1 MRIPKATY
9 RIQFNSKFQF
19 TDAEKIVNYLADLG
33 ISDIYA
39 SPIFKA
45 RQGSTHGYDVVDPN
59 QINPELGP
67 PEAFESLI
75 KKVQEKDLGWVQDIV
90 PNHTAYDSENVM
102 LMDVLENGASSDYFD
117 YFDIA
122 WNAPY
127 GDISEGVLAPLLGNF
142 YQECLENGEIQ
153 LQYDATGLTVQYY
166 SLKLPI
172 RIESYVSFLTHNLG
186 TLRRTL
192 GRNHPEFI
200 KLLGILYLLKS
211 IPAETKG
218 RERYDQLTFVKGLL
232 WELYDQNRDICQF
245 IQDNL
250 KEFNGTPG
258 IPESFNLLEEL
269 LREQVYRLTFWKV
282 GAEEINYRR
291 FFTVNE
297 LISVRVE
304 TLRVFHDT
312 HHLITKL
319 VKEGKFT
326 GVRIDHIDG
335 LYDPQQ
341 YLQRLREKLGD
352 IYITVEKIL
361 EMAEIMPSNWPIQ
374 GTSGYDFMNR
384 LNGLFCNRNNQD
396 RFSEIYG
403 KFTGLN
409 HSYKDLFFEKK
420 HLIVDRNMAGD
431 ADNLAHLLKSI
442 ANQSREGRDFTL
454 YSLKRALVEV
464 LVAFPVYR
472 TYINGEGVSSR
483 DRHYIQEVIDQAK
496 ELLPLQGKEL
506 EFIEKLMLLENAD
519 YLTEEEREQ
528 RLYSVMRIQQW
539 TGPLMAKGIEDTL
552 FYVYNR
558 LVSLNEVGGDPAQFG
573 LTLDEFHEF
582 NTQQKD
588 SWIHKMNATSTHDTK
603 RGEDV
608 RARINVLSEIPDEW
622 EQQITS
628 WREINQGH
636 KTKLPDKVVPTA
648 NDEYFFYQTLLG
660 AFPFAESE
668 YSEFIQRVK
677 DCSIKSVREAK
688 LHTAWL
694 RPDTAYEEGFLA
706 FIDAVMQ
713 PSPENQFLQKFQPF
727 QEKIAAYGVYNS
739 LAQVLL
745 KLTTPGVPDFYQGTE
760 LWDLS
765 LVDPDNRR
773 PVDFEQRITGLREI
787 RTQAS
792 ADILA
797 LMKELLSHPESGKI
811 KLFAIARILEARTQ
825 AIELFQ
831 TGDYHPLKGSG
842 KFSENVVG
850 FARSHGNQV
859 AIAIAP
865 RFLTHLIQPDT
876 FPLGQVWQDTHLEL
890 PSGLPSQWQD
900 AISGQPIQTD
910 GSLSI
915 AQTLTHFPIA
925 LLMSQPS

>member
-1 MRIPKATY
+1 
-9 RIQFNSKFQF
+9 
-19 TDAEKIVNYLADLG
+19 
-33 ISDIYA
+33 
-39 SPIFKA
+39 
-45 RQGSTHGYDVVDPN
+45 
-59 QINPELGP
+59 
-67 PEAFESLI
+67 
-75 KKVQEKDLGWVQDIV
+75 
-90 PNHTAYDSENVM
+90 
-102 LMDVLENGASSDYFD
+102 
-117 YFDIA
+117 
-122 WNAPY
+122 
-127 GDISEGVLAPLLGNF
+127 
-142 YQECLENGEIQ
+142 
-153 LQYDATGLTVQYY
+153 
-166 SLKLPI
+166 LPI
-172 RIESYVSFLTHNLG
+172 RIESYVAFLTHNLG
-186 TLRRTL
+186 QLRRTL

-200 KLLGILYLLKS
+200 KLLGILYLLKNVPS
-211 IPAETKG
+211 ETKG

-232 WELYDQNRDICQF
+232 WELYDQNPDICQF

-258 IPESFNLLEEL
+258 VPESFNLLEEL

-312 HHLITKL
+312 HDLIAKL
-319 VKEGKFT
+319 VKAGKFT

-341 YLQRLREKLGD
+341 YLERLREKLGD
-352 IYITVEKIL
+352 IYIAVEKIL
-361 EMAEIMPSNWPIQ
+361 EMEEILPENWPIQ

-384 LNGLFCNRNNQD
+384 LNGLFCDTHQQGQ
-396 RFSEIYG
+396 FSAIYE
-403 KFTGLN
+403 KFTGLTQ
-409 HSYKDLFFEKK
+409 SYKDLFFEKK

-472 TYINGEGVSSR
+472 TYINGEGVNPR
-483 DRHYIQEVIDQAK
+483 DRQYIQAVIQQAK
-496 ELLPLQGKEL
+496 QLLPLQGKEL

-519 YLTEEEREQ
+519 YLTEEERGQ

-573 LTLDEFHEF
+573 LTLAEFHEF
-582 NTQQKD
+582 NTQQQH

-608 RARINVLSEIPDEW
+608 RARLNVLSEIPDEW
-622 EQQITS
+622 EQQIQS
-628 WREINQGH
+628 WRKINQPH
-636 KTKLPDKVVPTA
+636 KTQLPDKQVPTA

-660 AFPFAESE
+660 AFPFTDRE
-668 YSEFIQRVK
+668 YPEFIERVK
-677 DCSIKSVREAK
+677 NCSIKSVREAK
-688 LHTAWL
+688 VHTAWL
-694 RPDTAYEEGFLA
+694 RPDTDYEEGFITFIERVMERSPDNEFSQTFQA
-706 FIDAVMQ
+706 FQ
-713 PSPENQFLQKFQPF
+713 Q
-727 QEKIAAYGVYNS
+727 KIATYGVYNS

-773 PVDFEQRITGLREI
+773 PVNFEQRITDLQEI
-787 RTQAS
+787 QTRAS

-797 LMKELLSHPESGKI
+797 LMTDLLSHPESGKI
-811 KLFAIARILEARTQ
+811 KLFAIARILEARSQ

-831 TGDYHPLKGSG
+831 TGTYQPLKVGG
-842 KFSENVVG
+842 KFSENIIG
-850 FARSHGNQV
+850 FARSQGNQV
-859 AIAIAP
+859 AIALAP
-865 RFLTHLIQPDT
+865 RFLTRVIPPEIL
-876 FPLGQVWQDTHLEL
+876 PLGEVWQDTHLEL
-890 PSGLPSQWQD
+890 PSGHSGLWQD
-900 AISGQPIQTD
+900 AISGQ
-910 GSLSI
+910 SLHTEGHLSV

-925 LLMSQPS
+925 LLIHQSS

>member
-1 MRIPKATY
+1 MKIPQATY
-9 RIQFNSKFQF
+9 RIQFNSNFQF
-19 TDAEKIVNYLADLG
+19 ADAEKIVDYLADLG

-45 RQGSTHGYDVVDPN
+45 RKGSTHGYDVVDPN
-59 QINPELGP
+59 QLNPELGNG
-67 PEAFESLI
+67 EAFESLME
-75 KKVQEKDLGWVQDIV
+75 KVQGENLGWVQDIV
-90 PNHTAYDSENVM
+90 PNHTAYDSENAL
-102 LMDVLENGASSDYFD
+102 LMDVLENGAASDYFD

-153 LQYDATGLTVQYY
+153 LEYDSTGLSIQYY

-172 RIESYVSFLTHNLG
+172 RIESYVPFLTHNLG
-186 TLRRTL
+186 QLRKTL

-200 KLLGILYLLKS
+200 KLLGILYLLKN
-211 IPAETKG
+211 IPTETKG
-218 RERYDQLTFVKGLL
+218 RERYDQLSFVKGLL
-232 WELYDQNRDICQF
+232 GELYEQNSDICQF
-245 IQDNL
+245 IQSNL
-250 KEFNGTPG
+250 KDFNGTPG
-258 IPESFNLLEEL
+258 MPETFNLLEEL

-312 HHLITKL
+312 HDLIAKL

-341 YLQRLREKLGD
+341 YLQRLRDKLGD
-352 IYITVEKIL
+352 VYITVEKIL
-361 EMAEIMPSNWPIQ
+361 EMEEILPSNWPIE

-384 LNGLFCNRNNQD
+384 LNGLFCNCHNQD
-396 RFSEIYG
+396 RFSEIYAD
-403 KFTGLN
+403 FSGLSQ
-409 HSYKDLFFEKK
+409 SYTNLFFEKK
-420 HLIVDRNMAGD
+420 HLIADRNMAGD

-483 DRHYIQEVIDQAK
+483 DRHYIQEVIAQAK
-496 ELLPLQGKEL
+496 QLLPLQGKEL

-573 LTLDEFHEF
+573 LTLEKFHEF
-582 NTQQKD
+582 NIQQHE

-622 EQQITS
+622 EQQVNS
-628 WREINQGH
+628 WRESNQEH
-636 KTKLPDKVVPTA
+636 KTPLQHKMVPTA

-660 AFPFAESE
+660 AFPFAPSE
-668 YSEFIQRVK
+668 YSEFIERVK
-677 DCSIKSVREAK
+677 ECSIKSVREAK
-688 LHTAWL
+688 VHTAWL
-694 RPDTAYEEGFLA
+694 RPDTAYEEGFRA
-706 FIDAVMQ
+706 FIDGVMKQ
-713 PSPENQFLQKFQPF
+713 SPDNIFLQKFQPF
-727 QEKIAAYGVYNS
+727 QQKIASYGVYNS

-773 PVDFEQRITGLREI
+773 AVNFEYRIAALGEI

-792 ADILA
+792 EDILT
-797 LMKELLSHPESGKI
+797 LMQGLLAHPESGKI
-811 KLFAIARILEARTQ
+811 KLFAIAQILEARSQ
-825 AIELFQ
+825 AVELFQ
-831 TGDYHPLKGSG
+831 TGEYQPLKVSG
-842 KFSENVVG
+842 KFSENIVA

-865 RFLTHLIQPDT
+865 RFLTHLIQPGT
-876 FPLGQVWQDTHLEL
+876 LPLGEVWQDTHLEL
-890 PSGLPSQWQD
+890 PSGLPSVWKD
-900 AISGQPIQTD
+900 AISGQPIQTE
-910 GSLSI
+910 GTLSI

-925 LLMSQPS
+925 LLMSQTP